1 MSKITKGKS
10 TNNKPETPRKDSN
23 TINEVADL
31 KAIVESLQSK
41 MTTLGKKV
49 GTLENKVEALGST
62 LLLSQ
67 NTSDKL
73 SEELCKQYAELDR
86 LHQYSPTELY
96 YCIRNFREK
105 KETCRDLKRS
115 FEKNIV
121 KDMGENSKEEF
132 DFEYDKIYRHGKV
145 NGTKQNVT
153 VRFRL
158 HQYPWDLYYTRK
170 KIKNP
175 NRRLK
180 PSLAKKRTELL
191 RNATE
196 KIEDFNTQ
204 DIQFVYADFNGN
216 IKIRLN
222 EIFRERYVHTI
233 NSIEH
238 LEEIINEISN
248 SEN

>member
-1 MSKITKGKS
+1 
-10 TNNKPETPRKDSN
+10 
-23 TINEVADL
+23 
-31 KAIVESLQSK
+31 
-41 MTTLGKKV
+41 
-49 GTLENKVEALGST
+49 
-62 LLLSQ
+62 
-67 NTSDKL
+67 
-73 SEELCKQYAELDR
+73 
-86 LHQYSPTELY
+86 
-96 YCIRNFREK
+96 
-105 KETCRDLKRS
+105 
-115 FEKNIV
+115 
-121 KDMGENSKEEF
+121 MGENSKEEF
-132 DFEYDKIYRHGKV
+132 DFEYDKTHRHGKV

-158 HQYPWDLYYTRK
+158 HQYPWDLYYARK

-175 NRRLK
+175 NIRLK
-180 PSLAKKRTELL
+180 PSLAEKRTELL

-196 KIEDFNTQ
+196 RIEDFNTQ

-222 EIFRERYVHTI
+222 EIYRERERERERERDVHTI